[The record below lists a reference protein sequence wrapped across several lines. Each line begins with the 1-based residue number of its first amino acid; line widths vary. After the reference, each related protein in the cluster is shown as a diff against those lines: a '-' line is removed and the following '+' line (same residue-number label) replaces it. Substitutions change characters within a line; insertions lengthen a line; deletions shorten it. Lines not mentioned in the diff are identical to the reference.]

1 MLPVASGCKAL
12 CFGER
17 DGIYLIDVID
27 ILKILLVLSIPSLG
41 LPWFSEFSSN
51 IFVFLVIEACLIIYF
66 VQVYGRCMHE
76 NCFLK
81 KDIRDIQCEF
91 KMYMNFTKRIQLS
104 F

>member
-17 DGIYLIDVID
+17 DGIYLIDGLD
-27 ILKILLVLSIPSLG
+27 ISNKKYYFIRISLG

-51 IFVFLVIEACLIIYF
+51 IFVLLVIEACFIIYF